1 MNNLEIDDKKK
12 MISFINT
19 LMTLRNE
26 LMTS

>member
-12 MISFINT
+12 MISFVKT